1 MKKPIIL
8 LAFANDRPGA
18 SGYLRNL
25 PLELNRLRTILER
38 AEDKGLCEVELLPT
52 ATLDN
57 LISTFQRER
66 LRDRIAILH
75 YGGHAEDDQLLLTN
89 EQGGISGAK
98 ADGLVPFL
106 SRQKGLQLVF
116 LNGCYSVLQAQALV
130 EGGVPAV
137 IGTITA
143 INDQLATELA
153 IHFYRA
159 ISEGSTLE
167 QAWSESTFTIQ
178 AQLGK
183 TQVEAYYRQAS
194 EESSQRGIGGTRQA
208 KRFPW
213 EIHFRAGAEEA
224 RQWNLP
230 DACANPY
237 FGLPAIPAHY
247 PYPDQPYQFLSRY
260 HRDHARVFFG
270 RGSYIRDLYHRIV
283 SPHTAPII
291 MLYGRSGVGKSSLLE
306 AGLFPRLEE
315 THEIIHLRRDPSKG
329 LVLQL
334 LEVLGLKE
342 GRSEAKSLLLE
353 QEASI
358 DQLIDRL
365 QALSRELDNLAKE
378 ELAVILRS
386 LQEKRKTISQP
397 QPEDAPKAWQQL
409 GASDDQRACLV
420 ILDQVEEIYTRP
432 IGQQADELEALM
444 QLLQQMF
451 EDRSQHNNNKLILSY
466 RKEYDPEIEKA
477 LRHFSLPKEKVFLDK
492 LSQTDIVEIVQGLGS
507 TDALRGR
514 YRIQVEEGLGPLMA
528 KQLLADQDSPVSPV
542 LQIIMTKLWQQEEQ
556 NYEREFTVQSFQQLQ
571 QKGLL
576 LEDFFQEQMA
586 AIRFW
591 EQQIQQHVETSGLA
605 LDILHAHTTL
615 YATAGSRSLEELREK
630 YEHRAAVLEELLQQF
645 KSLYLLAGSSE
656 GYSTLIHDTLAPI
669 IQKEIRDSDRP
680 GQRAMR
686 ILGTKMLEVKQGQ
699 STTVLDEDDLALVE
713 QGASGMRMWTAKER
727 GLIEKSRQRRTKRL
741 AERARN
747 RQIKLGGVVVITLLA
762 VISTLLWQKSER
774 DAQVSL
780 MVSEAF
786 QLEKTD
792 ATLALGHLN
801 KALGIQ
807 PANKIAQQARH
818 DIYTNNEFYTS
829 SFSLGREIPVT
840 WASFIQRDSLVLTCQ
855 DKVISLW
862 DRSCNLIDS
871 LRLENRVIEARV
883 LPQNKKLLLYND
895 SKDLTLVNLEDK
907 STQGLSGHEFPVS
920 AIAITEDGKFFLS
933 GDLGGNIIL
942 WNNDGTL
949 LQQFNAHA
957 TAISSLCFTTTGQQ
971 WVSGGM
977 DGEVH
982 LFSIEGERLATYPHP
997 AKITALTVIP
1007 NDTFLLTGLRSGEIW
1022 KWSLGGQHLGTYVGH
1037 KKRVNAIRFLT
1048 EEQHILSASDDQ
1060 TVLLW
1065 DKAGTVL
1072 KTYRGHGNFV
1082 HTVQPTVDGRHMVT
1096 ASEDGTSKLWKLR
1109 SKIEEAHF
1117 FEQGSIQSLAL
1128 SPNNDLVL
1136 VGIGEVEQ
1144 TDINA
1149 LEAEDFFA
1157 QFDQAES
1164 YPVLVFDRDRQS
1176 MLKLGE
1182 HLGKV
1187 TAVAVQPQ
1195 QEYYLSGGEDT
1206 KIVLW
1211 DSKGSKSVELDHHQ
1225 GTIFSLAFSPDGQY
1239 FLSGSADH
1247 QAMLW
1252 SIPGDSI
1259 ASFPHPDV
1267 VSGVL
1272 FLPGTTDLLTGCYDG
1287 WLRMWS
1293 RSGELI
1299 QEWAGGGGTIETLAL
1314 SPNGDYIASGH
1325 GGTEAALKIWDRQ
1338 GKLRMSRDLLEKD
1351 KSGGQAIYSIAF
1363 TPNNQRIAC
1372 GGAGGWV
1379 KVFSLEGA
1387 PIQTLTQYQQ
1397 TPVVGLGLISGGHQL
1412 IIGAGKRLY
1421 TTNVLD

>member
-38 AEDKGLCEVELLPT
+38 AEDKGLCEVELLPN

-75 YGGHAEDDQLLLTN
+75 YAGHAEDDQLLLTSQ
-89 EQGGISGAK
+89 QGGISGAK

-106 SRQKGLQLVF
+106 SRQKGLQLIF

-159 ISEGSTLE
+159 ISEGSTIE

-183 TQVEAYYRQAS
+183 TQVADYYRQES
-194 EESSQRGIGGTRQA
+194 EKNSPRGIGANRQVE
-208 KRFPW
+208 RFPW
-213 EIHFRAGAEEA
+213 EIHFRAGEEEA

-230 DACANPY
+230 DACENPY
-237 FGLPAIPAHY
+237 FGLPAIPDHY

-291 MLYGRSGVGKSSLLE
+291 LLYGRSGVGKSSLLE
-306 AGLFPRLEE
+306 AGLFPRLEK
-315 THEIIHLRRDPSKG
+315 THEIIHLRRDPNKG

-342 GRSEAKSLLLE
+342 GRSEAKGLLLE

-358 DQLIDRL
+358 DQLITRL
-365 QALSRELDNLAKE
+365 QALSLEVDDLAQE
-378 ELAVILRS
+378 ELAVILQN
-386 LQEKRKTISQP
+386 LQEKRKTIAKPVS
-397 QPEDAPKAWQQL
+397 EDAPEAWQQL
-409 GASDDQRACLV
+409 GTSEEHRACLV

-432 IGQQADELEALM
+432 IGQQSNELEALM
-444 QLLQQMF
+444 QLLQQLF
-451 EDRSQHNNNKLILSY
+451 ENRSPGNSNKLILSY

-492 LSQTDIVEIVQGLGS
+492 LSQTDIVEIVEGLDS
-507 TDALRGR
+507 TDTLSRR
-514 YRIQVEEGLGPLMA
+514 YRVKVEKGLGPLMA

-556 NYEREFTVQSFQQLQ
+556 NYERPFTVQGFQQLQ

-591 EQQIQQHVETSGLA
+591 EQQIRQKVETSGLA
-605 LDILHAHTTL
+605 LDILYAHTTL

-630 YEHRAAVLEELLQQF
+630 YEHRTAVLEKLLQQF
-645 KSLYLLAGSSE
+645 KNLYLLAGSST

-686 ILGTKMLEVKQGQ
+686 ILGTKMLEVEQGQ

-727 GLIEKSRQRRTKRL
+727 ALVEKSRQRRAKLL
-741 AERARN
+741 AERTRN
-747 RQIKLGGVVVITLLA
+747 RQMKLGGMVLITLLA
-762 VISTLLWQKSER
+762 IISTLLWQKSQQ
-774 DAQVSL
+774 DAHVNR
-780 MVSEAF
+780 MVSEAL
-786 QLEKTD
+786 QLEKSD

-807 PANKIAQQARH
+807 PSNKIAQQARH
-818 DIYTNNEFYTS
+818 DLYTNNEFYISTLG
-829 SFSLGREIPVT
+829 LGRETPVT
-840 WASFIQRDSLVLTCQ
+840 WASFVQEDSLVLICQ
-855 DKVISLW
+855 GEVISIW
-862 DRSCNLIDS
+862 NRSGNLVDS
-871 LRLENRVIEARV
+871 LKLENRTIEARI
-883 LPQNKKLLLYND
+883 LPQNNKLLLISE
-895 SKDLTLVNLEDK
+895 SKDLQLVDLQDK
-907 STQGLSGHEFPVS
+907 SVQYLSGHEFPVS
-920 AIAITEDGKFFLS
+920 AIAVDQDGEFFLS
-933 GDLGGNIIL
+933 GDLSGSVIL
-942 WNNDGTL
+942 WSKDGTL
-949 LQQFNAHA
+949 LQKIKAQEAG
-957 TAISSLCFTTTGQQ
+957 ISSLCFTTTSQE
-971 WVSGGM
+971 WISGGM
-977 DGEVH
+977 DGEAH
-982 LFSIEGERLATYPHP
+982 LFNRQGERRITFPHP
-997 AKITALTVIP
+997 VKVTAVTIVP
-1007 NDTFLLTGLRSGEIW
+1007 NDTFLLTGLRNGEIW
-1022 KWSLGGQHLGTYVGH
+1022 KWSFAGQHLGTYIGH
-1037 KKRVNAIRFLT
+1037 KKRVNAIEFLP
-1048 EEQHILSASDDQ
+1048 EDQHILSASDDQ
-1060 TVLLW
+1060 SVLLW
-1065 DKAGTVL
+1065 DTAGTLL
-1072 KTYRGHGNFV
+1072 KTYRGHSDFIHAV
-1082 HTVQPTVDGRHMVT
+1082 ETTTDGRQMVT
-1096 ASEDGTSKLWKLR
+1096 ASEDGTSKWWKLR
-1109 SKIEEAHF
+1109 SKVSEAHF
-1117 FEQGSIQSLAL
+1117 FEQGSIQSLAF
-1128 SPNNDLVL
+1128 SPNDDLVL

-1144 TDINA
+1144 TDFNA
-1149 LEAEDFFA
+1149 LRAENFFA

-1164 YPVLVFDRDRQS
+1164 YPVLVFDQNRQS

-1187 TAVAVQPQ
+1187 TTVAVQPQ
-1195 QEYYLSGGEDT
+1195 QEYYLSGGEDA

-1211 DSKGSKSVELDHHQ
+1211 KSDGSTSVELDHHQ
-1225 GTIFSLAFSPDGQY
+1225 GAIFSLAFSPDGQY

-1247 QAMLW
+1247 QAMFW
-1252 SIPGDSI
+1252 SIQGDSI

-1267 VSGVL
+1267 VSSVL
-1272 FLPGTTDLLTGCYDG
+1272 FLPETTDLITGCYDG
-1287 WLRMWS
+1287 WLRRWS
-1293 RSGELI
+1293 RSGELL

-1325 GGTEAALKIWDRQ
+1325 GGSEAAMKIWDQQ
-1338 GKLRMSRDLLEKD
+1338 GKLHMNKDLLEKD
-1351 KSGGQAIYSIAF
+1351 KSGGQAVYSLAF
-1363 TPNNQRIAC
+1363 TPDSERIVC

-1379 KVFSLEGA
+1379 KVFSLDGV
-1387 PIQTLTQYQQ
+1387 PIQTLTEYQQ
-1397 TPVVGLGLISGGHQL
+1397 KPVVGLSVISGGRQ
-1412 IIGAGKRLY
+1412 IMIGAGERLY
-1421 TTNVLD
+1421 TANVLD